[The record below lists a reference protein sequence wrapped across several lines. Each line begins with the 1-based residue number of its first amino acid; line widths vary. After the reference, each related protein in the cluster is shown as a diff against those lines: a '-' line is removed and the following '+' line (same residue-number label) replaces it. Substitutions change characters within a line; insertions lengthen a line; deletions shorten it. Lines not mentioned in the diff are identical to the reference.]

1 MTLDK
6 SLTRLKA
13 AVCFTRRKIMTDR
26 KSLSKKIR
34 FEIFKRDKFT
44 CQYCGKQPPDIV
56 LVVDHINPVALG
68 GNNDEMNL
76 ITSCES
82 CNQGKGAKALEPVP
96 NRPDADLEWLE
107 MQQEIAELRRY
118 QLLKKRRD
126 EIITEIIEELSDL
139 WWEIVD
145 AKYAPSDMIFRNW
158 LRFATPDQIEDSIR
172 ILATKDFLNNMSDR
186 IKYCSG
192 ILHNLTKD
200 E

>member
-1 MTLDK
+1 
-6 SLTRLKA
+6 
-13 AVCFTRRKIMTDR
+13 MTDR